1 MKRMVRLLENVKDFN
16 TFAEVEQFEHVNGSQ
31 QDIYIR
37 IVQVPAQ
44 SQPGDDLLR
53 WLPSPGATLKFN
65 FDNLDS
71 ALAISRSGTMVYPTD
86 DRSVWKVT
94 LIPGDIISGN
104 LTVTL
109 TDGGISETLLLDG
122 RLIASSADSN
132 RFFC

>member
-16 TFAEVEQFEHVNGSQ
+16 TFTEVEQFEHVNGSQ

-44 SQPGDDLLR
+44 AQTGDVLNR
-53 WLPSPGATLKFN
+53 WLPSSGATLKFN

-71 ALAISRSGTMVYPTD
+71 ALLISRSGTMVYSAD
-86 DRSVWKVT
+86 DRSIWKVT
-94 LIPGDIISGN
+94 ILATEIISGA
-104 LTVTL
+104 LTVDL
-109 TDGGISETLLLDG
+109 TDGGLTETLTLDG
-122 RLIASSADSN
+122 RLVASAADSG

>member
-16 TFAEVEQFEHVNGSQ
+16 TFTEVEQFEHVNGSQ

-44 SQPGDDLLR
+44 TQPGDDLLR
-53 WLPSPGATLKFN
+53 WLPSSSATLKFN
-65 FDNLDS
+65 FDNLDA
-71 ALAISRSGTMVYPTD
+71 ALVISRSGIMVYPTD

-94 LIPGDIISGN
+94 ILSTEKISGS
-104 LTVTL
+104 LTVDL
-109 TDGGISETLLLDG
+109 TDGGITETLLLDG
-122 RLIASSADSN
+122 RLIASAADSN